1 MWLTP
6 ISRQTGSC
14 AHSPRIKSWI
24 ENFLI
29 LGILISLL
37 GQTGPYT
44 PAAAQGT
51 AMGSLSD
58 SWLYLRNGQPL
69 TGGELPVEVVAVGD
83 IMLGRTVRANAQTLA
98 GVSSWLSS
106 ADLTIGNFEGVLAP
120 TGKDPVVLSQ
130 TIPGKPYHLVMGRQ
144 IPKLLH
150 EAGFDLLSLANNHG
164 LDLKTAGLEDT
175 LGVLGST
182 GLEVIGVSPAPGADQ
197 PAIIRDVNGLKIA
210 FLAFS
215 MIPTPSRPAAG
226 LVPTRYDAEKSA
238 AAVQAVRPQA
248 DVVIVNMH
256 WGVEYQTY
264 PDPAQIRAAK
274 NLYAAGADLIIG
286 HHPHVVQGTAVLSGS
301 DLAMTEPFREPG
313 FVAYSLGNFVFD
325 QFEGETLYGLALR
338 LFLDKEGVRGVE
350 ALPLQAATRPR
361 LLTQEESVPL
371 LARLQPASQSTTG
384 FVCDSATCQQC
395 TLSESA
401 QGGVFVTGQS
411 DLTGDGKPE
420 TVSLT
425 DGTIHITQ
433 AGKIVW
439 TSPSEWQVLDLAL
452 GDPNDDGRAELLV
465 SLRKADPDGLQRSH
479 PFIVGYRGGMYKLL
493 WGGSALSTPITEVE
507 LGDVDG
513 DGSDELVVLE
523 EQAGAS
529 RSVSV
534 LDWHGWGFLLHFRS
548 KPGYFQNL
556 ALQEDTGAPKKNIVV
571 EHFPADHAWDTN
583 KLNFR

>member
-1 MWLTP
+1 MVKL
-6 ISRQTGSC
+6 
-14 AHSPRIKSWI
+14 
-24 ENFLI
+24 LI

-37 GQTGPYT
+37 AQTGLYT

-51 AMGSLSD
+51 ATDPLPD

-69 TGGELPVEVVAVGD
+69 TGDELPVEMVAVGD

-98 GVSSWLSS
+98 GVSSWLSA
-106 ADLTIGNFEGVLAP
+106 ADLTIGNFEGVLTP
-120 TGKDPVVLSQ
+120 TGKDPAVLSQ
-130 TIPGKPYHLVMGRQ
+130 SIPGKPYRLAMGRQ
-144 IPKLLH
+144 VPKLLH

-182 GLEVIGVSPAPGADQ
+182 GLEVIGISPAPDADQ
-197 PAIIRDVNGLKIA
+197 PVILRDVNGVKIA

-215 MIPTPSRPAAG
+215 MIPVPSRPIVG

-238 AAVQAVRPQA
+238 AAIRAVRPQA
-248 DVVIVNMH
+248 DVVVVNMH
-256 WGVEYQTY
+256 WGVEYQTH

-274 NLYAAGADLIIG
+274 ILYAAGADLILG

-301 DLAMTEPFREPG
+301 DLAMTEPSREPG

-325 QFEGETLYGLALR
+325 QFEGETLHGLALR
-338 LFLDKEGVRGVE
+338 IFLDQDGVRGVE

-384 FVCDSATCQQC
+384 FVCDSATCQQRR
-395 TLSESA
+395 LSEGV

-411 DLTGDGKPE
+411 DLTGDGQPE
-420 TVSLT
+420 IISLN
-425 DGTIHITQ
+425 DGAIDIAE
-433 AGKIVW
+433 AGEIVW

-529 RSVSV
+529 CSVSV

-548 KPGYFQNL
+548 KPGYYQNL
-556 ALQEDTGAPKKNIVV
+556 VLQADGGAPKKNIVV
-571 EHFPADHAWDTN
+571 ELFPADHAWEMD
-583 KLNFR
+583 KQNFR